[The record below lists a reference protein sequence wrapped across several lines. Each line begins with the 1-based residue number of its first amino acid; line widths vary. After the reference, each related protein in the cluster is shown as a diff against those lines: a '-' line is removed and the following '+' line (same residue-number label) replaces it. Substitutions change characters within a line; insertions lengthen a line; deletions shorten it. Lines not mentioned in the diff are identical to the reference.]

1 MKKQI
6 KLVFTFTFILLSV
19 IAVAQEAVKVP
30 AKNTS
35 TDISAF
41 EFLMKGGVWLI
52 PIGLLLFYSLVVI
65 VEKFRYIR
73 KMTKYNT
80 SLLAD
85 LKDDLLATNYDA
97 VLKVLAK
104 DKTAFGSVVNE
115 GVQSMDRGYVERQ
128 SNMEKAANIEIGKM
142 EKNLG
147 HLGLIAG
154 IAPTLGFIGT
164 ISGVIKIFYSIS
176 ITENVSIGNISGGLY
191 EKMISSGSGLVVGI
205 IAFAG
210 YHLLNGMIDNYALNI
225 QKVSLDFANLLR
237 QNNGN
242 QTK

>member
-1 MKKQI
+1 M
-6 KLVFTFTFILLSV
+6 
-19 IAVAQEAVKVP
+19 
-30 AKNTS
+30 
-35 TDISAF
+35 
-41 EFLMKGGVWLI
+41 
-52 PIGLLLFYSLVVI
+52 
-65 VEKFRYIR
+65 VEKYRYIR
-73 KMTKYNT
+73 KMTRHNS
-80 SLLAD
+80 SLLVEIKTD
-85 LKDDLLATNYDA
+85 LSSNNFDQALN
-97 VLKVLAK
+97 VLGK
-104 DKTAFGSVVNE
+104 DKTAFGSVVSE
-115 GVQSMDRGYVERQ
+115 GVLSMDRPYLERQ
-128 SNMEKAANIEIGKM
+128 SNMEKVANIEVGKM

-176 ITENVSIGNISGGLY
+176 ITENVSISNISGGLY

-237 QNNGN
+237 QKNGN
-242 QTK
+242 KAQ

>member
-1 MKKQI
+1 MKKQT
-6 KLVFTFTFILLSV
+6 KVFISLSFILISAFA
-19 IAVAQEAVKVP
+19 IAQPAVTA
-30 AKNTS
+30 AKKTS
-35 TDISAF
+35 SDITAF
-41 EFLMKGGVWLI
+41 EFLMKGGVFLI
-52 PIGLLLFYSLVVI
+52 PIGILLFYSLIVI
-65 VEKFRYIR
+65 VEKYRYIR
-73 KMTKYNT
+73 KMTRYNS
-80 SLLAD
+80 SLLAEIKMELISNNID
-85 LKDDLLATNYDA
+85 QALN
-97 VLKVLAK
+97 VLMK

-115 GVQSMDRGYVERQ
+115 GVLSMDRPYLERQ
-128 SNMEKAANIEIGKM
+128 SNMEKVANIEVGKM

-176 ITENVSIGNISGGLY
+176 ITENVSISNISGGLY

-210 YHLLNGMIDNYALNI
+210 YHILNGMIDNYALNI

-237 QNNGN
+237 QKNGN
-242 QTK
+242 KAQ

>member
-1 MKKQI
+1 MKKQT
-6 KLVFTFTFILLSV
+6 KVFISLSFILISAFA
-19 IAVAQEAVKVP
+19 IAQPAVTA
-30 AKNTS
+30 AKKTS
-35 TDISAF
+35 SDITAF
-41 EFLMKGGVWLI
+41 EFLMKGGIFLI
-52 PIGLLLFYSLVVI
+52 PIGILLFYSLIVI
-65 VEKFRYIR
+65 VEKYRYIR
-73 KMTKYNT
+73 KMTRYNS
-80 SLLAD
+80 SLLAEIKME
-85 LKDDLLATNYDA
+85 LISNKYDQA
-97 VLKVLAK
+97 LNVLAK

-115 GVQSMDRGYVERQ
+115 GVLSMDRPYLERQ
-128 SNMEKAANIEIGKM
+128 SNMEKVANIEIGKM

-176 ITENVSIGNISGGLY
+176 ITENVSISNISGGLY

-237 QNNGN
+237 QKNGN
-242 QTK
+242 KAQ

>member
-1 MKKQI
+1 MKKQTNA
-6 KLVFTFTFILLSV
+6 FFCFSFILISAFA
-19 IAVAQEAVKVP
+19 IAQPAVTA
-30 AKNTS
+30 AKKTS
-35 TDISAF
+35 SDITAF
-41 EFLMKGGVWLI
+41 EFLMKGGVFLI
-52 PIGLLLFYSLVVI
+52 PIGILLFYSLIVI
-65 VEKFRYIR
+65 VEKYRYIR
-73 KMTKYNT
+73 KMTRYNS
-80 SLLAD
+80 SLLAEIKTD
-85 LKDDLLATNYDA
+85 LSSNNFDQALNI
-97 VLKVLAK
+97 LAK

-115 GVQSMDRGYVERQ
+115 GVLSMERPYLERQ
-128 SNMEKAANIEIGKM
+128 SNMEKVANIEVGKM

-176 ITENVSIGNISGGLY
+176 ITENVSISNISGGLY

-237 QNNGN
+237 QKNGN
-242 QTK
+242 KAQ

>member
-19 IAVAQEAVKVP
+19 IAIAQEAVKVP

-73 KMTKYNT
+73 KMTRYNT

>member
-1 MKKQI
+1 MKKQTKI
-6 KLVFTFTFILLSV
+6 FISLSFILISAFA
-19 IAVAQEAVKVP
+19 IAQPAVTA
-30 AKNTS
+30 AKKTS
-35 TDISAF
+35 SDITAF
-41 EFLMKGGVWLI
+41 EFLMKGVVFLI
-52 PIGLLLFYSLVVI
+52 PIGILLFYSLIVI
-65 VEKFRYIR
+65 VEKYRYIR
-73 KMTKYNT
+73 KMTRYNS

-85 LKDDLLATNYDA
+85 IKTDLSSNNFDQALNI
-97 VLKVLAK
+97 LAK

-115 GVQSMDRGYVERQ
+115 GVLSMDRPYLERQ
-128 SNMEKAANIEIGKM
+128 SNMEKVANIEVGKM

-176 ITENVSIGNISGGLY
+176 ITENVSISNISGGLY

-210 YHLLNGMIDNYALNI
+210 YHILNGMIDNYALNI

-237 QNNGN
+237 QKNGN
-242 QTK
+242 KAQ

>member
-1 MKKQI
+1 MKKQT
-6 KLVFTFTFILLSV
+6 KVFISLSFILISV
-19 IAVAQEAVKVP
+19 FAIAQPAVTA
-30 AKNTS
+30 AKKTS
-35 TDISAF
+35 SDITAF
-41 EFLMKGGVWLI
+41 EFLMKGGVFLI
-52 PIGLLLFYSLVVI
+52 PIGILLFYSLIVI
-65 VEKFRYIR
+65 VEKYRYIR
-73 KMTKYNT
+73 KMTRYNS
-80 SLLAD
+80 SLLAEIKTD
-85 LKDDLLATNYDA
+85 LSSNNFDQALN
-97 VLKVLAK
+97 VLGK
-104 DKTAFGSVVNE
+104 DKTAFGSVVSE
-115 GVQSMDRGYVERQ
+115 GVLSMDRPYLERQ
-128 SNMEKAANIEIGKM
+128 SNMEKVANIEIGKM

-176 ITENVSIGNISGGLY
+176 ITENVSISNISGGLY

-237 QNNGN
+237 QKNGN
-242 QTK
+242 KAQ

>member
-80 SLLAD
+80 SLLDD

-97 VLKVLAK
+97 VLKVLTK